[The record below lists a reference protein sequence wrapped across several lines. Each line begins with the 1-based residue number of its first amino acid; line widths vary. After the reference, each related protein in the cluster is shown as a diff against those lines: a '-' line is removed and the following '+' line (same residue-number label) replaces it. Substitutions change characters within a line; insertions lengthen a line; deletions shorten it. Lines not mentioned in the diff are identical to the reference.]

1 MILLLPPPPYIF
13 LVKKYSGYFLVKL
26 PPRPHE
32 EIVIFVGALRT
43 QFCFEKFRACSLPSE
58 ISGHGPAHHK
68 CFLKGHSFESTIVA
82 YLSEELWGKNKNAKQ
97 AFIFIFKFLIKAS
110 IRQQHF
116 FASLKSGAVTLA
128 FHGGIKQ
135 KVSKNSLTNS
145 CYC

>member
-1 MILLLPPPPYIF
+1 MILLLPPPLHF
-13 LVKKYSGYFLVKL
+13 SSKKIQRLFFGKITPSPPWRNCYFCWRPPNSILFWKIPSLL
-26 PPRPHE
+26 PPVRNFWTRPCTPQ
-32 EIVIFVGALRT
+32 G
-43 QFCFEKFRACSLPSE
+43 
-58 ISGHGPAHHK
+58 
-68 CFLKGHSFESTIVA
+68 FLKGHSFESTIVA